1 MKNIITLLLA
11 LVLLLGASALADDRA
26 DMLVAAAVNEL
37 GYSATKG
44 GYSKYGEWGGSA
56 YGEWCS
62 EFVSWCVNFA
72 DEYYG
77 TSMLGSDYPLQ
88 TSCEG
93 GSMWY
98 KERGRYVTV
107 NGGLRG
113 EEGQFYLSDGV
124 SVADRPYIPQKGDLI
139 YIEWYKY
146 NRLDHVG
153 IVEMVTQDAD
163 GTYYVHTIE
172 GNNHILGPTPAV
184 VQRYTYRL
192 DDDSIRGYGVLQE
205 GLVGWELGM
214 GSSGS
219 QVIALQK
226 NLKELGYYDGDC
238 AGKLGK
244 ATVEAIKKFQK
255 ASGLEQ
261 TGTADWETQKSMNEQ
276 LEDIRADA
284 AAQAEA
290 AAQAKVQENLE
301 AAKEAIQ
308 SSWFGEFDPENEET
322 AWARLTA
329 DITVLGTDQMEKI
342 YLSDAPNGK
351 RKTYDEGRGFFYGA
365 SVAVKVLDEQDG
377 WTKIEAYNDRDELEQ
392 GWVKSS
398 RIRTV
403 TPNETYG
410 IIVDKMTQRLY
421 LYKEGR
427 LLTTL
432 LCSTGTIGGGNS
444 PINETASGEFLLCS
458 WTGGFWSGNLY
469 CDQAIRFNGGDLLHM
484 VPAIYSG
491 GMDANGNPVGDAN
504 YDICESALGRRA
516 SHGCVRV
523 QRQAN
528 ADGYSHTWLWN
539 NLRGQKN
546 VKIIIW
552 DDDGRKL
559 TETDASTP
567 MYYNK
572 NGGKKYHTNARCS
585 SVKSRYL
592 PLSAITYGDLSSY
605 PYTQLS
611 PCTTCGAPERPE
623 VVSAWNSVID
633 EAYAE
638 LGLTGEK

>member
-11 LVLLLGASALADDRA
+11 LSLLLGACALADDRA

-37 GYSATKG
+37 GYCATKG

-77 TSMLGSDYPLQ
+77 ASMLGNDYPLQ

-93 GSMWY
+93 GAMWY

-107 NGGLRG
+107 NDGLRG

-124 SVADRPYIPQKGDLI
+124 SVSDRPYIPKKGDLI

-153 IVEMVTQDAD
+153 IVEMVTQDSD

-172 GNNHILGPTPAV
+172 GNNHILGPTPSV

-192 DDDSIRGYGVLQE
+192 DDDSIRGYGVLTE

-214 GSSGS
+214 GASGS

-244 ATVEAIKKFQK
+244 ASVEAIKKFQK
-255 ASGLEQ
+255 ASGLDV
-261 TGTADWETQKSMNEQ
+261 TGT
-276 LEDIRADA
+276 
-284 AAQAEA
+284 
-290 AAQAKVQENLE
+290 AKVQENLE
-301 AAKEAIQ
+301 AAKEAIRF
-308 SSWFGEFDPENEET
+308 SWFGEFDPADEAA

-329 DITVLGTDQMEKI
+329 EIAVLGTDQKEKV

-365 SVAVKVLDEQDG
+365 SVAVRVIEEQDG

-403 TPNETYG
+403 TPNQTYG

-432 LCSTGTIGGGNS
+432 LCSTGTTSGGNS
-444 PINETASGEFLLCS
+444 AINETASGEFLLCS

-469 CDQAIRFNGGDLLHM
+469 CDQAIRFNGGDLMHM

-491 GMDANGNPVGDAN
+491 GQDENGNPVGTAN

-523 QRQAN
+523 QRKDN

-546 VKIIIW
+546 IKIIIW

-559 TETDASTP
+559 RETDPATP

-572 NGGKKYHTNARCS
+572 DGGKKYHTTARCA

-605 PYTQLS
+605 PYNQLS

-623 VVSAWNSVID
+623 VVAAWNSVID
-633 EAYAE
+633 EAYGE
-638 LGLTGEK
+638 LGLTP

>member
-11 LVLLLGASALADDRA
+11 LSLLLGACALADDRA

-192 DDDSIRGYGVLQE
+192 DDDSIRGYGVLTE

-214 GSSGS
+214 GASGS

-244 ATVEAIKKFQK
+244 ASVEAIKKFQK
-255 ASGLEQ
+255 ASGLDV
-261 TGTADWETQKSMNEQ
+261 TGTADCSCGKAICVSTNSAASTHAAGSIAQSSFFSPACRAACAPVTSAATPNAV
-276 LEDIRADA
+276 ADA
-284 AAQAEA
+284 AGTTLCGTMPPITSAAPIA
-290 AAQAKVQENLE
+290 HSAAVSANSSRALRASPLPFPTGVDFDLVRFMVIPPLLPVYSAAQDCMT
-301 AAKEAIQ
+301 
-308 SSWFGEFDPENEET
+308 S
-322 AWARLTA
+322 RLDSVRT
-329 DITVLGTDQMEKI
+329 EKPGSTKRCFPV
-342 YLSDAPNGK
+342 LSDHLLGLLSLLFSFLLGALFLAGGK
-351 RKTYDEGRGFFYGA
+351 GGCLLLGGFLFRRVVRRNCELRKLDA
-365 SVAVKVLDEQDG
+365 DAV
-377 WTKIEAYNDRDELEQ
+377 
-392 GWVKSS
+392 
-398 RIRTV
+398 
-403 TPNETYG
+403 
-410 IIVDKMTQRLY
+410 
-421 LYKEGR
+421 
-427 LLTTL
+427 
-432 LCSTGTIGGGNS
+432 STGL
-444 PINETASGEFLLCS
+444 EDERVLLDAD
-458 WTGGFWSGNLY
+458 NVA
-469 CDQAIRFNGGDLLHM
+469 DDAADGGD
-484 VPAIYSG
+484 II
-491 GMDANGNPVGDAN
+491 AN
-504 YDICESALGRRA
+504 L
-516 SHGCVRV
+516 
-523 QRQAN
+523 Q
-528 ADGYSHTWLWN
+528 
-539 NLRGQKN
+539 
-546 VKIIIW
+546 
-552 DDDGRKL
+552 
-559 TETDASTP
+559 
-567 MYYNK
+567 
-572 NGGKKYHTNARCS
+572 
-585 SVKSRYL
+585 
-592 PLSAITYGDLSSY
+592 
-605 PYTQLS
+605 
-611 PCTTCGAPERPE
+611 
-623 VVSAWNSVID
+623 
-633 EAYAE
+633 
-638 LGLTGEK
+638 

>member
-1 MKNIITLLLA
+1 MKHIVTLLLA
-11 LVLLLGASALADDRA
+11 LSLLLGACALADDRA

-77 TSMLGSDYPLQ
+77 ASMLGNDYPLQ

-93 GSMWY
+93 GAMWY

-124 SVADRPYIPQKGDLI
+124 SVSDRPYIPKKGDLI

-153 IVEMVTQDAD
+153 IVEMVTQDSD

-172 GNNHILGPTPAV
+172 GNNHILGPTPSV

-192 DDDSIRGYGVLQE
+192 DDDSIRGYGVLTE

-214 GSSGS
+214 GASGS

-244 ATVEAIKKFQK
+244 ASVEAIKKFQK
-255 ASGLEQ
+255 ASGLDV

-276 LEDIRADA
+276 LSDLRADA

-301 AAKEAIQ
+301 AAKEAIRF
-308 SSWFGEFDPENEET
+308 SWFGEFDPADEAA

-329 DITVLGTDQMEKI
+329 EIAVLGTDQKEKV

-351 RKTYDEGRGFFYGA
+351 RKTYDEGRGFFLRC
-365 SVAVKVLDEQDG
+365 V
-377 WTKIEAYNDRDELEQ
+377 
-392 GWVKSS
+392 
-398 RIRTV
+398 
-403 TPNETYG
+403 
-410 IIVDKMTQRLY
+410 
-421 LYKEGR
+421 
-427 LLTTL
+427 
-432 LCSTGTIGGGNS
+432 
-444 PINETASGEFLLCS
+444 
-458 WTGGFWSGNLY
+458 
-469 CDQAIRFNGGDLLHM
+469 
-484 VPAIYSG
+484 
-491 GMDANGNPVGDAN
+491 
-504 YDICESALGRRA
+504 GRRPGDRGA
-516 SHGCVRV
+516 GRMDEDRGL
-523 QRQAN
+523 QRPRRAGAGLGEIQPNPNRHAEP
-528 ADGYSHTWLWN
+528 D
-539 NLRGQKN
+539 LRHH
-546 VKIIIW
+546 
-552 DDDGRKL
+552 R
-559 TETDASTP
+559 
-567 MYYNK
+567 
-572 NGGKKYHTNARCS
+572 R
-585 SVKSRYL
+585 
-592 PLSAITYGDLSSY
+592 
-605 PYTQLS
+605 
-611 PCTTCGAPERPE
+611 
-623 VVSAWNSVID
+623 
-633 EAYAE
+633 
-638 LGLTGEK
+638 

>member
-1 MKNIITLLLA
+1 MKHIVTLLLA
-11 LVLLLGASALADDRA
+11 VLMMLGACALADERA
-26 DMLVAAAVNEL
+26 DMLLAAAINEL

-77 TSMLGSDYPLQ
+77 VSMLGTDYPLQ

-107 NGGLRG
+107 GGGLRG

-124 SVADRPYIPQKGDLI
+124 AVADRPYIPQPGDLI

-153 IVEMVTQDAD
+153 IVEFVTQDGD
-163 GTYYVHTIE
+163 GTYWVHTIE
-172 GNNHILGPTPAV
+172 GNNHILGPTPSV

-192 DDDSIRGYGVLQE
+192 DDDSIRGYGVLRE
-205 GLVGWELGM
+205 GLVGWEMGM
-214 GSSGS
+214 GASGS
-219 QVIALQK
+219 QVIGLQK

-261 TGTADWETQKSMNEQ
+261 TGTADWETQCAMQQQ
-276 LEDIRADA
+276 LTERREDA
-284 AAQAEA
+284 AARAQEA
-290 AAQAKVQENLE
+290 AEAKVQENLQ
-301 AAKEAIQ
+301 AAKDAIT
-308 SSWFGEFDPENEET
+308 SSWFGEFDPADEAA

-329 DITVLGTDQMEKI
+329 DITVLGTDQKEKI
-342 YLSDAPNGK
+342 YLSDAPDGK
-351 RKTYDEGRGFFYGA
+351 RKTTEANRGFFYGA
-365 SVAVKVLDEQDG
+365 SVAVKVLEEQDG
-377 WTKIEAYNDRDELEQ
+377 WTKIEAYNDCDELEQ

-398 RIRTV
+398 RLRTV
-403 TPNETYG
+403 TPNQTYG

-421 LYKEGR
+421 LYKEGK

-432 LCSTGTIGGGNS
+432 LCSTGTTSGSNS
-444 PINETASGEFLLCS
+444 DYNETASGEFLLCS

-469 CDQAIRFNGGDLLHM
+469 CDQAIRFNGGDLMHM
-484 VPAIYSG
+484 VPAIYS
-491 GMDANGNPVGDAN
+491 DRKSVGR
-504 YDICESALGRRA
+504 E
-516 SHGCVRV
+516 RV
-523 QRQAN
+523 
-528 ADGYSHTWLWN
+528 
-539 NLRGQKN
+539 
-546 VKIIIW
+546 
-552 DDDGRKL
+552 
-559 TETDASTP
+559 
-567 MYYNK
+567 
-572 NGGKKYHTNARCS
+572 
-585 SVKSRYL
+585 
-592 PLSAITYGDLSSY
+592 
-605 PYTQLS
+605 
-611 PCTTCGAPERPE
+611 
-623 VVSAWNSVID
+623 
-633 EAYAE
+633 
-638 LGLTGEK
+638 

>member
-205 GLVGWELGM
+205 GLVGWEMGM
-214 GSSGS
+214 GASGS

-284 AAQAEA
+284 AAQAVA
-290 AAQAKVQENLE
+290 AAQA
-301 AAKEAIQ
+301 
-308 SSWFGEFDPENEET
+308 
-322 AWARLTA
+322 
-329 DITVLGTDQMEKI
+329 
-342 YLSDAPNGK
+342 
-351 RKTYDEGRGFFYGA
+351 
-365 SVAVKVLDEQDG
+365 
-377 WTKIEAYNDRDELEQ
+377 
-392 GWVKSS
+392 
-398 RIRTV
+398 
-403 TPNETYG
+403 
-410 IIVDKMTQRLY
+410 
-421 LYKEGR
+421 
-427 LLTTL
+427 
-432 LCSTGTIGGGNS
+432 
-444 PINETASGEFLLCS
+444 
-458 WTGGFWSGNLY
+458 
-469 CDQAIRFNGGDLLHM
+469 
-484 VPAIYSG
+484 
-491 GMDANGNPVGDAN
+491 
-504 YDICESALGRRA
+504 
-516 SHGCVRV
+516 
-523 QRQAN
+523 
-528 ADGYSHTWLWN
+528 
-539 NLRGQKN
+539 
-546 VKIIIW
+546 
-552 DDDGRKL
+552 
-559 TETDASTP
+559 
-567 MYYNK
+567 
-572 NGGKKYHTNARCS
+572 
-585 SVKSRYL
+585 
-592 PLSAITYGDLSSY
+592 
-605 PYTQLS
+605 
-611 PCTTCGAPERPE
+611 
-623 VVSAWNSVID
+623 
-633 EAYAE
+633 
-638 LGLTGEK
+638 